1 MGMVD
6 ELLFIKEFREKKAE
20 KHMLRTRL
28 DLQQAHHRQQKA
40 DDDLQVFRIQ
50 AQQEEIRWYEQLCSR
65 VVKPRE
71 ILSVHEDVAA
81 LRAEEANLAV
91 TLEQALADHETAQQ
105 HYAMAADQHRMATAA
120 KNKFME
126 VAQTLQAE
134 EARERERIEEL
145 ELEEVAGQLRPHG
158 FAEENGHV

>member
-28 DLQQAHHRQQKA
+28 NLQQAHHRQEKA
-40 DDDLQVFRIQ
+40 DDDLQVFRIY
-50 AQQEEIRWYEQLCSR
+50 AEQEEIRWYEQLCSR

-71 ILSVHEDVAA
+71 ILSVQEDVAG
-81 LRAEEANLAV
+81 LRAKEANLAV
-91 TLEQALADHETAQQ
+91 TLEQAFADHEIAKQ
-105 HYAMAADQHRMATAA
+105 HYATAADQHRMATAA
-120 KNKFME
+120 KNKFIE
-126 VAQTLQAE
+126 VAQSLQAE

-145 ELEEVAGQLRPHG
+145 ELEEVASQLRPTG
-158 FAEENGHV
+158 FFEENGRV